1 MTENSPGTCI
11 IVGVGPGLGA
21 ALARR
26 FAKGGHGVA
35 VAARNCEKLA
45 ELVTEIE
52 GAGGTAK
59 AYACNTTCLLYTS
72 PSPRDRG

>member
-35 VAARNCEKLA
+35 VAARNCGKLA
-45 ELVTEIE
+45 DLVTEIE
-52 GAGGTAK
+52 GAAVFH
-59 AYACNTTCLLYTS
+59 CLS
-72 PSPRDRG
+72 IE